1 MNADTLEDRLR
12 AGLAQLGAALEA
24 EVSADAGSLVRPTP
38 GDPPVPTAPSPRPA
52 RRWLAAAAAVVVL
65 AAGVATWQVTRPSSG
80 TVGTIDQP
88 DPTNPTPTPTP
99 TTEPP
104 TTTATSAPGVVGDG
118 PVPGGTP
125 TAEVLAVGEVLG
137 LPELTEWWRY
147 PGGGWRATYSAPDG
161 ATPLA
166 EVSVGLAPDLDD
178 PRLQEQPLGEFLLPG
193 STPAKAEVAGVEA
206 AFVRGEDRQVTV
218 SGLRDGWVIVLTIT
232 DPTGVGTEPTIERY
246 EQVLAAIAT
255 P

>member
-1 MNADTLEDRLR
+1 MTADTLEDRLR
-12 AGLAQLGAALEA
+12 AGLADLGAALEA
-24 EVSADAGSLVRPTP
+24 EAAASNDDADGSVRPI
-38 GDPPVPTAPSPRPA
+38 PTAPAGLTAPPT
-52 RRWLAAAAAVVVL
+52 RRWLAAAAAAVVL
-65 AAGVATWQVTRPSSG
+65 VAVGAATWQITRPATD

-88 DPTNPTPTPTP
+88 SPTSPPPATAP
-99 TTEPP
+99 TTEP
-104 TTTATSAPGVVGDG
+104 TSSTTAGIDGDA

-125 TAEVLAVGEVLG
+125 TAEVLAVGKVLG

-166 EVSVGLAPDLDD
+166 EVSIGLAPDLDD
-178 PRLQEQPLGEFLLPG
+178 PRLLEQPLGELLLPG
-193 STPAKAEVAGVEA
+193 STPVEIDVAGVEA

-232 DPTGVGTEPTIERY
+232 DPTGVGAAPTIERY
-246 EQVLAAIAT
+246 EQVVAEIAA